1 MGGGEDEAV
10 QPLFAT
16 KQLKGRV
23 AYRCFASTIFVGICL
38 ILVSRLKHIPSAEE
52 HGRWAWIGLFMAE
65 LWFGFYWIIT
75 QSVRWNVIHRVPFK
89 DRLLQRY
96 GEKLPGVD
104 IFVCTADPTLEPP
117 TLVVNTVLSAMAYNY
132 PTDKLSVYLS
142 DDGGSELTFY
152 ALLEASRFSKHWI
165 PFCKKFKVEP
175 RSPQGYFV
183 QHNDSQDITYAHEWL
198 AIKKLYEEM
207 KNRIESAVEVG
218 SIPKEVRDQHK
229 GFSEWDSKITK
240 KDHQSIVQILIDGR
254 DTNAIDSD
262 GNRLPTLVYIAREK
276 RPQVHHNFKA
286 GSMNALTRVSSEMSN
301 GPIILNL
308 DCDMYSNDP
317 DAIMDALCF
326 FLDEEKGHRVS
337 YVQYPQ
343 HYNNVHKSN
352 IYSCSNMVVNKI
364 ELAGLDGYGGA
375 LYCGTGCFHRRES
388 LCGRRYSEDFK
399 AEWSTRTWKN
409 AERTV
414 QELEEASKVLANCSY
429 EKGTL
434 WGQEMGLMYGC
445 SVEDVITGLVIQCK
459 GWEPVYY
466 SPCKRAFLGV
476 AATTLDDALI
486 QYKRWAEGMF
496 QIFFSKYCPFFYG
509 HRKIKLG
516 AQMGYCVYLLWAPNS
531 LPMLYYTIVPP
542 LFLLRGVALFP
553 EVSSLWFLPFAYVF
567 TAKYAYSMLEAVWC
581 GDSFK
586 AWWNLERTWLIRS
599 ATSYLF
605 ALIDNL
611 TKQLGLSETTFVITA
626 KVADEGVLK
635 RYQQEIIEFGNVS
648 LMVTI
653 ISTLALLNLFS
664 LVGGMTRVIFSM
676 EFRGGVAGLI
686 PHIILCGLTVMLNL
700 PVYHALFIRSDKGRI
715 PSSVMFKSIVLS
727 SLACLLPYL
736 L

>member
-117 TLVVNTVLSAMAYNY
+117 TLVVNTRL
-132 PTDKLSVYLS
+132 
-142 DDGGSELTFY
+142 
-152 ALLEASRFSKHWI
+152 ASRFSKHWI

-276 RPQVHHNFKA
+276 RPANKSVIRDEQWTYNPK
-286 GSMNALTRVSSEMSN
+286 
-301 GPIILNL
+301 P

-409 AERTV
+409 AE
-414 QELEEASKVLANCSY
+414 ELSRSWKKHPKSLPIVAMRR
-429 EKGTL
+429 
-434 WGQEMGLMYGC
+434 MGLMYGC

-486 QYKRWAEGMF
+486 NTRGGLKGCFRY
-496 QIFFSKYCPFFYG
+496 FSKYCPFFYG

-553 EVSSLWFLPFAYVF
+553 EIISTLNPNVNFYLFGTTRGAYLLAFPTILQVRLQQ
-567 TAKYAYSMLEAVWC
+567 LEAVWC